1 MLAAQLPGV
10 AMEEPVNASRMTQ
23 RYAKKREAI
32 LHEAARL
39 FNRSG
44 MKGATLSDVAG
55 AVGLSTNSI
64 TYYYKKKEDLVV
76 ACLLRS
82 IETVSGIIASA
93 ARETGPEQRVRAFIR
108 LFFARLAR
116 TAAGDVA
123 DGSEMMTFR
132 DVHLLGSPHS
142 EVVFGAYVEMFRHCR
157 RLLATGPIRPG
168 KRTELNAR
176 THLLLTLT
184 LWTMSWSARYDPE
197 DYELAAG
204 RMADILVEGI
214 GSKTAAWRMT
224 ALDAALTAPSGA
236 SDSAQDAFL
245 RAATALINEAGY
257 RGASVERISARLNL
271 TKGAFYHHHPS
282 KEELIAACFERKFT
296 VIREIQRIAMAGKG
310 SGWDKLCAVSRALVR
325 HHFSEQGPLLRTSA
339 WSELPEEM
347 RAAKL
352 DETSRLDRR
361 FASLLVD
368 GMQDGSIRPLD
379 QAIAGDLVSGMINA
393 AVLLDRWVPDVNG
406 ENAIELFVR
415 PLFEGLLVE
424 R

>member
-1 MLAAQLPGV
+1 
-10 AMEEPVNASRMTQ
+10 MEEPVNASRMTQ

-44 MKGATLSDVAG
+44 IKGATLSDVAG

-93 ARETGPEQRVRAFIR
+93 AREVNPEQRVRSFVD
-108 LFFARLAR
+108 LFFARLGR
-116 TAAGDVA
+116 TASGEE
-123 DGSEMMTFR
+123 GEMMTFR
-132 DVHLLGSPHS
+132 DVHVLGSPHS
-142 EVVFGAYVEMFRHCR
+142 EVVFAAYIEMFRACR
-157 RLLATGPIRPG
+157 RLLASGPIKPG
-168 KRTELNAR
+168 RRVELNAR

-197 DYELAAG
+197 DFALAAA
-204 RMADILVEGI
+204 RMGDILVKGI
-214 GSKTAAWRMT
+214 GSAASRWRIT
-224 ALDAALTAPSGA
+224 ALDEALTAAPGA
-236 SDSAQDAFL
+236 GDSAQDAFL

-257 RGASVERISARLNL
+257 RGASVERISARLNV
-271 TKGAFYHHHPS
+271 TKGAFYHHNPS
-282 KEELIAACFERKFT
+282 KEELISACFDRKFT
-296 VIREIQRIAMAGKG
+296 VIREMQRIAMASQS

-325 HHFSEQGPLLRTSA
+325 YHFSGHGPLLRTSA
-339 WSELPEEM
+339 WSELPDEM
-347 RAAKL
+347 REAKL
-352 DETSRLDRR
+352 LATARLDQR
-361 FASLLVD
+361 FVSLLVD

-379 QAIAGDLVSGMINA
+379 QAIAGALVSGMVNA

-415 PLFEGLLVE
+415 PVFEGLLADQ
-424 R
+424 RPAS

>member
-1 MLAAQLPGV
+1 
-10 AMEEPVNASRMTQ
+10 MEEPVNASRMTQ

-82 IETVSGIIASA
+82 IETVSGIIAA
-93 ARETGPEQRVRAFIR
+93 AAQEAGPEQRVRGFVT
-108 LFFARLAR
+108 LFFERLAR
-116 TAAGDVA
+116 TAAGDVT
-123 DGSEMMTFR
+123 DGSELMTFR

-142 EVVFGAYVEMFRHCR
+142 EIVFAAYVEMFRKCR
-157 RLLATGPIRPG
+157 RLLASGPIKPG
-168 KRTELNAR
+168 KRVELNAR

-184 LWTMSWSARYDPE
+184 LWTMSWSGRYNPE
-197 DYELAAG
+197 DYGVAAA
-204 RMADILVEGI
+204 RMADILVGGI
-214 GSKTAAWRMT
+214 GAKTARWGTT
-224 ALDAALTAPSGA
+224 ALDDALAAALSAPSG
-236 SDSAQDAFL
+236 SESAQDAFL

-282 KEELIAACFERKFT
+282 KEDLIAACFERKFT
-296 VIREIQRIAMAGKG
+296 VIREFQRIAMVGKG

-325 HHFSEQGPLLRTSA
+325 HHFSEHGPLLRTSA

-347 RAAKL
+347 RVAKL

-361 FASLLVD
+361 FVSLLVD

-379 QAIAGDLVSGMINA
+379 QAIAGDLVSGMVNA

-406 ENAIELFVR
+406 ENALELFVR
-415 PLFEGLLVE
+415 PLFEGLLAE